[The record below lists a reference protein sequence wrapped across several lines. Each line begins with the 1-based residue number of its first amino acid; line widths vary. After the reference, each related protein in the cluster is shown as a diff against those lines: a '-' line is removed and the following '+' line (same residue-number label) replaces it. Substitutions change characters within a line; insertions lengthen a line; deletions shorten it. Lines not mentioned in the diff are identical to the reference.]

1 MSNIVLRRCASVL
14 FWYRVQKQNEKKLQA
29 IRYKHLLWIFVNHMI
44 VRKSPGSNIVVE
56 SLDDVNGEHATKAEN
71 PQCLAGSRVTK
82 EPPACP
88 GTS

>member
-1 MSNIVLRRCASVL
+1 
-14 FWYRVQKQNEKKLQA
+14 
-29 IRYKHLLWIFVNHMI
+29 MI